1 MPPLKKR
8 ARQAKQQRTSG
19 GKCFNAGLV
28 EELLDIEMDPTCAPE
43 GSPEDTDD
51 AELDANFSWA
61 FSLLEPT
68 EEAGMDEEGPT
79 ELIQVGSKRNM
90 DGFEEEYSED
100 ETGGLDFEAECAE
113 ATARRICEFWEKVF
127 APVSQFS

>member
-8 ARQAKQQRTSG
+8 ARQAKQQRASG

-28 EELLDIEMDPTCAPE
+28 EELLDIEMDPTYAPE
-43 GSPEDTDD
+43 GSPEVADE
-51 AELDANFSWA
+51 AELDANFPWA
-61 FSLLEPT
+61 FSLLEPI
-68 EEAGMDEEGPT
+68 EEAGTDEEGLT
-79 ELIQVGSKRNM
+79 EVGSKRNM
-90 DGFEEEYSED
+90 DGLEEEYSED